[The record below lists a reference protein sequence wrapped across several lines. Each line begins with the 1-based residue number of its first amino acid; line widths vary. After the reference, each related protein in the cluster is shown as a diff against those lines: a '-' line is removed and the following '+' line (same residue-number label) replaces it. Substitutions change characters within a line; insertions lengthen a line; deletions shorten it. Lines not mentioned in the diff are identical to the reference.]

1 MKNASRGLPKFF
13 FNEGF
18 FPQLGFMVSGAKEF
32 PLDKATA
39 IYCCLLSCA
48 TWDFDE
54 ELVFI
59 DMAELELRFCKED
72 AEEMANMLVQESWA
86 AWEDDWLILARIEN
100 GRIQFPFQKKK
111 PTRTAV
117 AAAPTRKAVKQP
129 QTTKPAATPTL
140 TWVTDPD
147 FAELNDWLTP
157 RYDAWHGYLD
167 GRKKASLAE
176 STLSKIS
183 SAAAAGYEKRLTNAK
198 FMDYFYG
205 LCAVYFEW
213 TDSPA
218 RPPAKDFQTATRL
231 VKSTDHRT
239 LLLLVPFWLD
249 NCEKIKKGMSG
260 DSLSSFGYFFNQM
273 LTLKAKSNV
282 ATTSKR
288 NKYAPVTEL

>member
-1 MKNASRGLPKFF
+1 MKNAARGLPKFY

-18 FPQLGFMVSGAKEF
+18 FPQLGAMVSGAKEF

-39 IYCCLLSCA
+39 IYCCLLSGA

-54 ELVFI
+54 ELVFV

-72 AEEMANMLVQESWA
+72 AEEMANMLVQEGWA

-111 PTRTAV
+111 AVRQSV
-117 AAAPTRKAVKQP
+117 AAPARKAAKQP
-129 QTTKPAATPTL
+129 QTKIPAKASVL
-140 TWVTDPD
+140 TWVTDPN
-147 FAELNDWLTP
+147 FAELNEWFSP
-157 RYDAWHGYLD
+157 RYDSWRDYLD
-167 GRKKASLAE
+167 GRKKVSLAE
-176 STLSKIS
+176 STLSKVS
-183 SAAAAGYEKRLTNAK
+183 SGAAAGYEKRLTNVK

-213 TDSPA
+213 TDAPA

-231 VKSTDHRT
+231 VKSTDHHT

-260 DSLSSFGYFFNQM
+260 DSLSSFGYFFNQL
-273 LTLKAKSNV
+273 LTLKSKGNA
-282 ATTSKR
+282 ATTSTKK
-288 NKYAPVTEL
+288 KYAPVNEL

>member
-1 MKNASRGLPKFF
+1 MKNAARGLPKFF

-18 FPQLGFMVSGAKEF
+18 FPQLGAMVSGAKEF
-32 PLDKATA
+32 PLDTATA
-39 IYCCLLSCA
+39 VYCCLLSAA
-48 TWDFDE
+48 TWDFNE

-59 DMAELELRFCKED
+59 DMAELELRFCKQD
-72 AEEMANMLVQESWA
+72 AEEMANMLVQEGWA
-86 AWEDDWLILARIEN
+86 SWEDDWLIMARIEN
-100 GRIQFPFQKKK
+100 GRIKFPFQSK
-111 PTRTAV
+111 PQKVV
-117 AAAPTRKAVKQP
+117 APVAPARKAAKQAI
-129 QTTKPAATPTL
+129 PAKSPAKTTL

-157 RYDAWHGYLD
+157 RYDSWRDYLD
-167 GRKKASLAE
+167 GRKKVSLAE
-176 STLSKIS
+176 GTLSKVS

-205 LCAVYFEW
+205 LCAMYFEW
-213 TDSPA
+213 TDAPA

-260 DSLSSFGYFFNQM
+260 DSLSSFGYFFNQL
-273 LTLKAKSNV
+273 LTLKAKDNT
-282 ATTSKR
+282 ATTTTKR
-288 NKYAPVTEL
+288 KYAPVNQL